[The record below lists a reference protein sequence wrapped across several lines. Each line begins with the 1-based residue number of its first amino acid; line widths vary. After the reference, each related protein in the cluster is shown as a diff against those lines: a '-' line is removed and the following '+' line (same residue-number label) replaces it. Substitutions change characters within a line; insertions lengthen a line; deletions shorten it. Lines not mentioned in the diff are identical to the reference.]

1 VVTYQVA
8 QIVYAP
14 ENLYSQ
20 SFLSSHK
27 FYIFSLPT
35 IRCVTL
41 FFRDYIRE
49 KTAESRH
56 NETVGYLTMI
66 LGAIFLVGGVLE
78 TVVKVENP
86 DWLLFFPYQLT
97 PHPYSLLGL
106 SFSLMGLSLLIC
118 GMVLSLKYALERS
131 GYMRELEELRKLE
144 EKTLL
149 EQAQKQTSN

>member
-1 VVTYQVA
+1 
-8 QIVYAP
+8 
-14 ENLYSQ
+14 
-20 SFLSSHK
+20 
-27 FYIFSLPT
+27 
-35 IRCVTL
+35 
-41 FFRDYIRE
+41 
-49 KTAESRH
+49 
-56 NETVGYLTMI
+56 M
-66 LGAIFLVGGVLE
+66 VGGVLE